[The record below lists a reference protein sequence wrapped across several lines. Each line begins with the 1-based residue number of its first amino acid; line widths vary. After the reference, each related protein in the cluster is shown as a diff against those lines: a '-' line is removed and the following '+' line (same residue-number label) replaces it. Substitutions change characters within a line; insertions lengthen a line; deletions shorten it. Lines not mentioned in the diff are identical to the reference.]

1 MLRTPRT
8 SCPRA
13 PAPFPAGSPLGA
25 APRPTALPAARRAA
39 RVPAAALA
47 AALALAAC
55 STPHAPAAAPGQT
68 TTATAAASLSPQDR
82 ALRDAAL
89 AAPKPQ
95 RPAEADQHDMA
106 GAVAAA
112 EYFTTLYPY
121 VYATGD
127 LTDFRAMSATT
138 CKFCNTVITKV
149 TDMHAAGGWID
160 PWEHHITFT
169 SISDDPANPDR
180 HVVELH
186 VVSDEHVSHR
196 TGEPPQTDEED
207 QLPVLVQLLWQ
218 DGTGWMIEEVALK

>member
-25 APRPTALPAARRAA
+25 APRPTALPTARRAA

-55 STPHAPAAAPGQT
+55 STPHAPAAALGQT

-127 LTDFRAMSATT
+127 L
-138 CKFCNTVITKV
+138 